1 MVFLASVSML
11 PKRKPRTKAISIM
24 EDFLTFC
31 IIGPEIVLKNVIYS
45 LGEEIHLR
53 YLHCGA
59 RVPLLLPVR
68 HQQTVVGGPARQVS
82 NRQKRKL
89 PCFRSMKHLESL
101 LSFNQTM
108 KLSASL
114 YALHSSRGSPLLVIL
129 KSIKCQKID

>member
-82 NRQKRKL
+82 NKQKRKFC
-89 PCFRSMKHLESL
+89 PAFRYFFSKSMKHLESL
-101 LSFNQTM
+101 LR
-108 KLSASL
+108 L
-114 YALHSSRGSPLLVIL
+114 
-129 KSIKCQKID
+129 